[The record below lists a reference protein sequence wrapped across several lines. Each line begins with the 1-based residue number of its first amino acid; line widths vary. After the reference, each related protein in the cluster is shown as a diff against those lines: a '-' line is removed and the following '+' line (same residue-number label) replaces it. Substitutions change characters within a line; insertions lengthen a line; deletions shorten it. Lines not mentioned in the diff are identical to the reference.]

1 MKLNNAI
8 FKTLQRCNNVEKYD
22 ILIST
27 SLFKMRHGYKD
38 FKQYYIDKFKI
49 WIEKI
54 PRNAYVR
61 LYVDA
66 TVIDDKDFLEI
77 YDKQYKN
84 LEIIFY
90 QFNDY
95 LEQDG
100 EHHDGT
106 FGSIVRFLPMYKE
119 FRPNHIQYIW
129 ITDMDLSYKALSSKY
144 LFNLKKNRA
153 LLSYFSKSCYDKPW
167 ARLDIKYP
175 IFAGRI
181 IMSAKIKLDINVFI
195 KYLRDVRN
203 GKYKYIYDAIVEK
216 NKGKQ
221 REVKDVK
228 YFPVGF
234 DELFLNEFIYP
245 IFSKYKRIIYFDI
258 SLSLFRDYLPK
269 TEKKSF
275 NKLFNVC
282 QELDRPVSPK
292 VRQEYIKMNEELYE
306 QIRNTDLSQNKVLEY
321 CRRDYEEHHDSFDV
335 NEIGATSVII
345 LN

>member
-1 MKLNNAI
+1 MILNNVT
-8 FKTLQRCNNVEKYD
+8 FKTIQKCYNVQKYE

-27 SLFKMRHGYKD
+27 CLFKMRHGYKD

-54 PRNAYVR
+54 PKNAYVR

-66 TVIDDKDFLEI
+66 TVIEDVNFLEI

-90 QFNDY
+90 QFDDF
-95 LEQDG
+95 LDEDG
-100 EHHDGT
+100 VYHDGT
-106 FGSIVRFLPMYKE
+106 FGSIVRFLPMYFP
-119 FRPNHIQYIW
+119 FRPKHIKYVW
-129 ITDMDLSYKALSSKY
+129 ITDLDLSYKALSSKY
-144 LFNLKKNRA
+144 IYNLTKYKA
-153 LLSYFSKSCYDKPW
+153 KLSYFSKSCYDKPW

-181 IMSAKIKLDINVFI
+181 IMNTKVKLNIQDFVT
-195 KYLRDVRN
+195 YLNDVKSL
-203 GKYKYIYDAIVEK
+203 KYKHIYDAIVEK
-216 NKGKQ
+216 NMGKQ

-245 IFSKYKRIIYFDI
+245 AFEKYKRIIYFDI

-269 TEKKSF
+269 DKKKEF

-282 QELDRPVSPK
+282 QELDHPVSPK
-292 VRQEYIKMNEELYE
+292 VRKEFIRMNEELYE
-306 QIRNTDLSQNKVLEY
+306 QIKNMDFNENKVLEY
-321 CRRDYEEHHDSFDV
+321 CRRDYEEHHQNFDI
-335 NEIGATSVII
+335 NEIGATSFVLI
-345 LN
+345 